1 MPPTTK
7 LGSKIWRLAVG
18 KMDSDKAEGQA
29 LPPLTML
36 AGRKV
41 LFVMATQA
49 EYGPHLQRLFTPLMT
64 GVGPVEAGIHMAMA
78 LTELKLRGLLP
89 DLVVSIGSAGSR
101 RLKRTEIFQVS
112 SVLYRDIDASA
123 FGFEKHTTPYLDLP
137 ATIPLPLRIPG
148 IAEASTATG
157 ATIIAGAVFDAIP
170 QDMVEMETF
179 ACMRA
184 CQIFGVP
191 LIGLRGISDGDTD
204 VTGVHD
210 WEEYLHVIDEKLA
223 TAIGSLEQAIADGL
237 LETKGNG

>member
-1 MPPTTK
+1 MKRRPAI
-7 LGSKIWRLAVG
+7 GS
-18 KMDSDKAEGQA
+18 AEDHDPFETGRGRTVT
-29 LPPLTML
+29 PLTVL

-41 LFVMATQA
+41 LFVMATEA
-49 EYGPHLQRLFTPLMT
+49 EYGPHLKRLFTPLMT
-64 GVGPVEAGIHMAMA
+64 GVGPVEAGIRLGMA
-78 LTELKLRGLLP
+78 LTELKYDGGLP

-137 ATIPLPLRIPG
+137 ATVSLPLRIPG
-148 IAEASTATG
+148 IPEASTSTG
-157 ATIIAGAVFDAIP
+157 GTIIAGAVFDAIE
-170 QDMVEMETF
+170 QDMVEMETY
-179 ACMRA
+179 ACLRA
-184 CQIFGVP
+184 CQMFGVP

-223 TAIGSLEQAIADGL
+223 SAIESLEQAIAEGL
-237 LETKGNG
+237 LDGG